1 MNHQKDNFPAPL
13 VRDHG
18 HVPRKTSKTRG
29 VKVTDDFSTAYWA
42 ISEIFK
48 ILVGTHVVSKH
59 ANFCDDP
66 SMYAAMAPKIR
77 GRRRFF
83 PISFVSDG
91 LWISVFLR
99 TDAAG
104 EIFRNLGKDVTVKPI
119 VAETCSSH
127 LIWTSPMSSVGSLN
141 FAQKM

>member
-1 MNHQKDNFPAPL
+1 M
-13 VRDHG
+13 
-18 HVPRKTSKTRG
+18 PRKTSKTRG

-42 ISEIFK
+42 ISEIFE

-59 ANFCDDP
+59 ANFWDDP

-99 TDAAG
+99 TDAAVVNFG
-104 EIFRNLGKDVTVKPI
+104 FASRYASAESEGRESCSIEII
-119 VAETCSSH
+119 
-127 LIWTSPMSSVGSLN
+127 
-141 FAQKM
+141 